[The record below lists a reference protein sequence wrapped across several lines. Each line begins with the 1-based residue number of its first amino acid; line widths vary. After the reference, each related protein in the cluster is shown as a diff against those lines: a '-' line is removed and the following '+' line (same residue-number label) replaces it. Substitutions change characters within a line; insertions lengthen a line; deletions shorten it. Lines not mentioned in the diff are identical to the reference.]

1 MIHDINLLK
10 NAKRY
15 LEVVDKLILDLE
27 TTKSKL
33 SEFTVYP
40 TIHASYIQISK
51 SIEELKKSKELAIR
65 AVNTKGQVNGV

>member
-1 MIHDINLLK
+1 MIHDLNLLK

-27 TTKSKL
+27 IAKEKL
-33 SEFTVYP
+33 NGFTVYP
-40 TIHASYIQISK
+40 TIYASYIQLSK